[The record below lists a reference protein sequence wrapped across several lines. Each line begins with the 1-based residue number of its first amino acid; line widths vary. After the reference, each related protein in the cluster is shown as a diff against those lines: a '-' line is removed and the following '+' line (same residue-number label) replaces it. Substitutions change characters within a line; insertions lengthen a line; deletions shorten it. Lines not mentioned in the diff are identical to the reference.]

1 MADKIRSP
9 YDSSVILQEEAL
21 NNLISLTKN
30 YIVGGKGTGVLL
42 VPSNQVAED
51 GTVNQMHLQI
61 QNALKF
67 SPAVGGFFITD
78 NSIPETENN
87 RKIFCS
93 ITGSETGGFQKI
105 VNVTTDDPYGSIRVE
120 NTTYDL
126 ASLAPQTSTTIFRI
140 RGFEDGNFVATG
152 CNIDV
157 RGGNTS
163 TQGIITGNKVR
174 GAVFNDYAEYRE
186 SNVLEAGYCVIETGK
201 GDLIKSTERLQLGAN
216 IISDTFGFSI
226 GETETAKTPI
236 AVCGRVLAYPFEDI
250 SLYTPGAAVC
260 SGPDGKI
267 SLMTREE
274 IKEWPDAIV
283 GYVSEIPNYEVWG
296 SENINVNGR
305 IWIKIK

>member
-30 YIVGGKGTGVLL
+30 YLVGGKGTGVLL
-42 VPSNQVAED
+42 VPSNQVAAD
-51 GTVNQMHLQI
+51 GTVDQMHVQI
-61 QNALKF
+61 QNAIKYEKGL
-67 SPAVGGFFITD
+67 GGFYTIDASND
-78 NSIPETENN
+78 NKKVFYS
-87 RKIFCS
+87 
-93 ITGSETGGFQKI
+93 
-105 VNVTTDDPYGSIRVE
+105 
-120 NTTYDL
+120 TTYDKN
-126 ASLAPQTSTTIFRI
+126 SNTEVGFQTIQESTSTYGTFQVRTITHDTQGI
-140 RGFEDGNFVATG
+140 ENPPITSKIKIYGFTDSGDFVAPG
-152 CNIDV
+152 CNINV
-157 RGGNTS
+157 SGGNTS

-186 SNVLEAGYCVIETGK
+186 SNILEAGYCVIETGK
-201 GDLIKSTERLQLGAN
+201 GNLIKSTERLQLGAN

-236 AVCGRVLAYPFEDI
+236 AVCGRVLAYPFEDVT
-250 SLYTPGAAVC
+250 LYTPGAAVC

-283 GYVSEIPNYEVWG
+283 GYVSEIPNYETWG